1 MYKRLHS
8 YYGLSRST
16 HYLFG
21 KIDKFNDDSFFKVY
35 NVGTGKGT
43 SVLELIHI
51 FENVT
56 DIKLNY
62 KIGERRKGDVV
73 NAYADTS
80 KIKEELNWSTKNSL
94 KNALKSVWN
103 WELNLNKD
111 E

>member
-1 MYKRLHS
+1 MCNYLWLHI
-8 YYGLSRST
+8 
-16 HYLFG
+16 FG
-21 KIDKFNDDSFFKVY
+21 VYNDDSLFKVY

-51 FENVT
+51 FENVN

-73 NAYADTS
+73 TAYADTS

-94 KNALKSVWN
+94 KNALKSAWN